1 MSYCPDCKI
10 NTAADLVRCP
20 LCQNELQDCACS
32 LETGAY
38 PGFEPV
44 KLRRRMLMKAVSLLA
59 VTLIAASVFLNI
71 ITWRDDVWC
80 VVFSACVLYAWGPGL
95 LTFNKRVHPGWKL
108 TAHAVAIPLLL
119 VVINVFSSSAV
130 TISRVSWAV
139 SYTMPAIFIG
149 FIITINFIII
159 RWKQKRRDYLLYQ
172 LSLCVIG
179 FIPLI
184 LVLSGVAQPV
194 FPSIAAAGCSF
205 ATIIWLILYQKKM
218 IRSEFAR
225 KFHI

>member
-1 MSYCPDCKI
+1 MPYCSDCKI
-10 NTAADLVRCP
+10 SISSNPVKCP
-20 LCQNELQDCACS
+20 LCQKELPHSICRDEAA
-32 LETGAY
+32 EY

-44 KLRRRMLMKAVSLLA
+44 KQRSQMLMKAVSLLA
-59 VTLIAASVFLNI
+59 LTLIAASVLLNI
-71 ITWRDDVWC
+71 ITWDGDVWC

-95 LTFNKRVHPGWKL
+95 FTFNRRVHLGWKL

-119 VVINVFSSSAV
+119 IVINVFASNAETV
-130 TISRVSWAV
+130 SRVSWAV

-159 RWKQKRRDYLLYQ
+159 RWYQKRRDCLLYQ
-172 LSLCVIG
+172 LALCVIG

-218 IRSEFAR
+218 IRSEFVR

>member
-10 NTAADLVRCP
+10 STASDLVRCP
-20 LCQNELQDCACS
+20 LCQSELPDCACS
-32 LETGAY
+32 LETSAY

-59 VTLIAASVFLNI
+59 LTLIAASVFLNI
-71 ITWRDDVWC
+71 ITWREDVWC

-95 LTFNKRVHPGWKL
+95 LTFNKRVHLGWKL

-130 TISRVSWAV
+130 TVSRVSWAV